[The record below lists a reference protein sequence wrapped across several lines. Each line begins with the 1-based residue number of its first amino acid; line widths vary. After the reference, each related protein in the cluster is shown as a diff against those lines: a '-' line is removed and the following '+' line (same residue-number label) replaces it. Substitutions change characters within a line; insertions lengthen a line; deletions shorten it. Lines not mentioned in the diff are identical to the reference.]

1 MYRIW
6 TLIILLKSLSRFSV
20 LNCGKIHN
28 FQPNSCEMGISAL
41 KQFGKRP
48 RGQRTLVT
56 DLAGVHATYW
66 RPQLRISGGSMKTVV
81 GMYIS

>member
-1 MYRIW
+1 MPN
-6 TLIILLKSLSRFSV
+6 LIDHVSNLDINYILLKSLSKFSV

-56 DLAGVHATYW
+56 DLAGVHAKIRHTGA
-66 RPQLRISGGSMKTVV
+66 LS
-81 GMYIS
+81 